1 MEEKLI
7 SFGTDRVVLNSGR
20 VILPIALE
28 SVSSSDGD
36 ESDENIPEKLF
47 EVVCDGELDFCS
59 SYHLPKED
67 ILLSIKVAVLRVKW
81 VLIYSDA

>member
-1 MEEKLI
+1 M

-47 EVVCDGELDFCS
+47 EVVCEGVLDFCS

-67 ILLSIKVAVLRVKW
+67 MLLSIVVAVLQVKRV
-81 VLIYSDA
+81 LMYSVA